1 MERELCGL
9 GERAQQY
16 QRQCHRVHAVV
27 LDQIPG
33 GENVLQ
39 LIAAHDV
46 TNQQNACQQCQAAT
60 ASDGQRHPC
69 PAAGVLLVSPEAD
82 QQERCQAGQLPENH
96 HQQQVARQH
105 DAKHG
110 AFEAQQKRVELT
122 DVLVGLQVVAG
133 VQDDQ

>member
-9 GERAQQY
+9 GERTQQH
-16 QRQCHRVHAVV
+16 QSQCHRVHAVV
-27 LDQIPG
+27 LDQVPG

-39 LIAAHDV
+39 FIAAHDV
-46 TNQQNACQQCQAAT
+46 ANQQDAGKQCQAT
-60 ASDGQRHPC
+60 ASGNCKCHPC
-69 PAAGVLLVSPEAD
+69 TAASVFFMGPEAD

-110 AFEAQQKRVELT
+110 ALEAQQ
-122 DVLVGLQVVAG
+122 
-133 VQDDQ
+133 